1 MTEETFE
8 KAEKLIERINVHRK
22 MADSACKCKYQANSL
37 IIHVNIP
44 GEKSR
49 YYLAEGELMYQILGL
64 ICSAEREKLADIE
77 DEFKKM

>member
-1 MTEETFE
+1 MTEQTFE

-22 MADSACKCKYQANSL
+22 IVDSACKYKNQANSL
-37 IIHVNIP
+37 SVYINIP